1 MIPKYVFRPIS
12 HDDLNSF
19 YELILTSKAGLT
31 SLPKDKLTLEKKI
44 NNSIDSFNMEV
55 IVPRD
60 ELYLFVLE
68 ELETQA
74 RDKRHYE
81 LEDSIGRLI
90 EDIIEDD
97 IEQERQFRKEV
108 SKYIDEKIESEI
120 VRRAYASGSIAQA

>member
-1 MIPKYVFRPIS
+1 MDIR
-12 HDDLNSF
+12 
-19 YELILTSKAGLT
+19 E
-31 SLPKDKLTLEKKI
+31 
-44 NNSIDSFNMEV
+44 
-55 IVPRD
+55 IVKR
-60 ELYLFVLE
+60 LE

-108 SKYIDEKIESEI
+108 SKSSSFWLNSTSVGVI
-120 VRRAYASGSIAQA
+120 